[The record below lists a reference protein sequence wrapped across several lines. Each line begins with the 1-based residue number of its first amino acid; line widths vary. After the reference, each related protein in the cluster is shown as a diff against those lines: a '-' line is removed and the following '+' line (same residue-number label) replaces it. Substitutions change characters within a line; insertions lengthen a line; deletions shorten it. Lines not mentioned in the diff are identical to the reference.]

1 MYNVYLQAISP
12 IFSTITLIITY
23 FWPRVVF
30 QLKLWFWISI
40 SWSYLVGFAH
50 TSILPS
56 CPHVLSIFLLLIVTG
71 DKKTRETVS
80 WISLSNG
87 LTTLT
92 STTTT
97 STCPFPTYS
106 FEKLGS
112 TLRSFYQDKARL
124 KTRKSEKTKTIF
136 KKKKVKKVEKKL
148 PKKFK
153 NIKSY
158 QKKLKIN

>member
-12 IFSTITLIITY
+12 IFSTITLIFTY

-30 QLKLWFWISI
+30 QFKLWFWISI

-71 DKKTRETVS
+71 NKKMQETLS

-97 STCPFPTYS
+97 STCPFHIYFREIRINVEIFLPRQ
-106 FEKLGS
+106 G
-112 TLRSFYQDKARL
+112 AA
-124 KTRKSEKTKTIF
+124 KS
-136 KKKKVKKVEKKL
+136 KKKRKDKNNFQKQKKKL
-148 PKKFK
+148 KSGK
-153 NIKSY
+153 KSY
-158 QKKLKIN
+158 QKKLKI

>member
-12 IFSTITLIITY
+12 IFSTITLIFTY

-71 DKKTRETVS
+71 NKKMQETLS

-97 STCPFPTYS
+97 STCPFHIYS

-112 TLRSFYQDKARL
+112 TLRSFYQDKAR
-124 KTRKSEKTKTIF
+124 RKAR
-136 KKKKVKKVEKKL
+136 KKRKDKNNFQKKSKKSGKKSYQ
-148 PKKFK
+148 KKFK
-153 NIKSY
+153 NIEVT
-158 QKKLKIN
+158 KKN

>member
-12 IFSTITLIITY
+12 IFSTITLIFTY

-71 DKKTRETVS
+71 NKKLQETLS

-92 STTTT
+92 LTSTATT
-97 STCPFPTYS
+97 STCPFHIYFREIRINVEIFLPRQ
-106 FEKLGS
+106 G
-112 TLRSFYQDKARL
+112 AA
-124 KTRKSEKTKTIF
+124 KS
-136 KKKKVKKVEKKL
+136 KKKAKRQKQFSKKKLKKWKKKL

-153 NIKSY
+153 NIKVT
-158 QKKLKIN
+158 KKN

>member
-12 IFSTITLIITY
+12 IFSTITLIFTY

-97 STCPFPTYS
+97 STCPFHTY
-106 FEKLGS
+106 F
-112 TLRSFYQDKARL
+112 LRNYDQRWDLFT
-124 KTRKSEKTKTIF
+124 KTRRGKKQEKAKRQKQF
-136 KKKKVKKVEKKL
+136 SKKKLKSGK
-148 PKKFK
+148 
-153 NIKSY
+153 KSY
-158 QKKLKIN
+158 QKNLKI

>member
-12 IFSTITLIITY
+12 IFSTITLIFTY

-92 STTTT
+92 TTTST
-97 STCPFPTYS
+97 STCPFTLR
-106 FEKLGS
+106 KLGS
-112 TLRSFYQDKARL
+112 TLRSFYQDKARQ

-136 KKKKVKKVEKKL
+136 KKKVKKWK
-148 PKKFK
+148 
-153 NIKSY
+153 KSY
-158 QKKLKIN
+158 QKNLKI

>member
-12 IFSTITLIITY
+12 IFSTITLIFTY

-40 SWSYLVGFAH
+40 SWSYLVDFAH

-92 STTTT
+92 TTTST
-97 STCPFPTYS
+97 STCPFHIC
-106 FEKLGS
+106 FREI
-112 TLRSFYQDKARL
+112 RINV
-124 KTRKSEKTKTIF
+124 EIF
-136 KKKKVKKVEKKL
+136 LPRQGAAKDKKKAKRQKQFSKKKL
-148 PKKFK
+148 KKWK
-153 NIKSY
+153 KSY
-158 QKKLKIN
+158 QKN